1 MIFTFVFVYLLSFLW
16 SLLVKH
22 FAAKDHTKVA
32 FIGTGV
38 IATAMAR
45 GTATIHKFT
54 EGYAYGLDTK
64 ATQAFADEI
73 KATCG
78 YTVKV
83 CATAEEACR
92 SADVIFTQTP
102 GNKQVLE
109 LGWLKPH
116 ATIIASGSDQPTKVS
131 SSYKVVVVY
140 PSICCFIHQ
149 FFLFLAHCT
158 TERITF

>member
-1 MIFTFVFVYLLSFLW
+1 
-16 SLLVKH
+16 
-22 FAAKDHTKVA
+22 
-32 FIGTGV
+32 
-38 IATAMAR
+38 MAR
-45 GTATIHKFT
+45 GTAPIHKFT
-54 EGYAYGLDTK
+54 EGFAYGLDTK

-109 LGWLKPH
+109 YGWLKPH
-116 ATIIASGSDQPTKVS
+116 ATIIASGSDQPTKVRS
-131 SSYKVVVVY
+131 S
-140 PSICCFIHQ
+140 H
-149 FFLFLAHCT
+149 T
-158 TERITF
+158 